1 VGFWTA
7 DYVARKLALYRG
19 AHLSNLILCI
29 DEDRNCA
36 EADLPPE
43 ALVVWFRRQ
52 VDAAAVLRM
61 VETAHCP
68 G

>member
-1 VGFWTA
+1 
-7 DYVARKLALYRG
+7 
-19 AHLSNLILCI
+19 LSNLILCI

-36 EADLPPE
+36 EALI
-43 ALVVWFRRQ
+43 VSFRRQ

-61 VETAHCP
+61 IETAHCP

>member
-1 VGFWTA
+1 VPP
-7 DYVARKLALYRG
+7 DVLV
-19 AHLSNLILCI
+19 LSNPILCI

-36 EADLPPE
+36 EADLSPE

-52 VDAAAVLRM
+52 VDATAVLRM